1 MLNAR
6 KEQLMERI
14 TKDYKRLTNEN
25 RCLLDIFAYKS

>member
-14 TKDYKRLTNEN
+14 TKDYKRLANEN
-25 RCLLDIFAYKS
+25 RCLLDFCL